1 MKIYRLDR
9 TYSKIKRYRQII
21 GIFIKYGF
29 YDIITKLEIDYY
41 INLSKKLTRQT
52 APKSIKKMSGSRR
65 LRLAFEEL
73 GPTFVKLGQLLSLR
87 PDIISIEYANEF
99 TKLQDEVAPV
109 PFSDVKSII
118 EKEFEKS
125 INEIF
130 SHFEEQPLAAASIA
144 QAHKAVLKNGKSVAV
159 KVKRPH
165 IDLII
170 ENDINILYDLARL
183 IEKSI
188 PESRQYDPVGIVD
201 EFTKNLRKE
210 LDFQHEG
217 RNAELFKKNF
227 DKDPTVFVPQIYW
240 DISTS
245 CVLTMDMIK
254 GIKIS
259 DIDKHKDVRLD
270 KKQTAVNGAHA
281 ILKQIFE
288 FGFFHADPHP
298 GNLFVLENNVIAPV
312 DYGMMGHI
320 DDDTMEQIYI
330 IVVGVVKKDVNK
342 IIKGLSE
349 MGAVDSSVN
358 TKKLKLDLIEFIE
371 QYYGIPLNRLN
382 ISNIISQCLDIFQR
396 HKIQLPSNVVL
407 MSKALVTSEGVC
419 RKLDPE
425 FDMMSILQPYVEEM
439 IIRRMSFRRQ
449 GKNLL
454 HLIEDIYD
462 LARILPKDLKDI
474 LTKVKT
480 GGISIQFEHRGLSE
494 LNKELEK
501 SSNRISFSLIIASL
515 IVGSSLIMQTGVG
528 PKFFNFPLIGII
540 GYSLA
545 GILGFYLAFSI
556 LRSGKL

>member
-1 MKIYRLDR
+1 MKIYKLDK

-29 YDIITKLEIDYY
+29 YDIITKLEIGYY
-41 INLSKKLTRQT
+41 INLSKKLIRQT

-87 PDIISIEYANEF
+87 PDIISIEYADEF

-109 PFSDVKSII
+109 PFSDIKGTI
-118 EKEFEKS
+118 EKEFEKPV
-125 INEIF
+125 NEIF

-144 QAHKAVLKNGKSVAV
+144 QAHKAVLKNGNSVAV

-165 IDLII
+165 IDDII
-170 ENDINILYDLARL
+170 ENDINILYDLAGL
-183 IEKSI
+183 LEKSI
-188 PESRQYDPVGIVD
+188 PESRQYDPAGIVD
-201 EFTKNLRKE
+201 EFAKNLRKE

-227 DKDPTVFVPQIYW
+227 DKDPTVFVPKIYW

-245 CVLTMDMIK
+245 CVLTMDLIK
-254 GIKIS
+254 GVKIS
-259 DIDKHKDVRLD
+259 DIDERKDLKLD

-330 IVVGVVKKDVNK
+330 ILVGVVKKDVNK
-342 IIKGLSE
+342 IIKGLSG

-358 TKKLKLDLIEFIE
+358 IKKLKLDLIEFIE
-371 QYYGIPLNRLN
+371 QYYGIALNRLN
-382 ISNIISQCLDIFQR
+382 MSNIISQCISIFR
-396 HKIQLPSNVVL
+396 RYKIQLPANVVL
-407 MSKALVTSEGVC
+407 MSKALVTSEGVG

-425 FDMMSILQPYVEEM
+425 FDMMSLLKPYVEEM
-439 IIRRMSFRRQ
+439 IIRRMSLRRQ

-474 LTKVKT
+474 LIKVKT
-480 GGISIQFEHRGLSE
+480 GEISIQLEHRGLSE
-494 LNKELEK
+494 LIKEMEK
-501 SSNRISFSLIIASL
+501 SSNRLSFSLIIASL
-515 IVGSSLIMQTGVG
+515 IIGSSLIMQTGIE
-528 PKFFNFPLIGII
+528 PTFFGFPVIGII

-545 GILGFYLAFSI
+545 GLLGIYLAFSI